1 MSVAAVL
8 SPSNGWKVHTT
19 HANGDCFFKSLQLAL
34 RTIGNY
40 YDILDLR
47 HHVAKRVLD
56 PNDLEMN
63 YVIQTW
69 CEIYRAAESSGDIDL
84 IREVQHVGCIAK
96 SNVGNDFSGHERLQL
111 YKSMMSKLY
120 WADENTIR
128 TLERALRLRF
138 LIFDAENNVGF
149 HPVTQKESF
158 PWRHIHYIYTS
169 TEVTTVPS
177 PKTDEWSSCAR
188 CYPRKLDGFFKNI
201 YKVHGLLPKV
211 FVLQPRPLRTE
222 RGKCGVRGDVLGS
235 RLGADFLPGAV
246 PKHVTQSA
254 LRADTQHGRSRP
266 TRSTVASPRMAV
278 QSLGNTKL
286 EMARVII
293 LVYLNKGGRK
303 INKDMRSSH

>member
-69 CEIYRAAESSGDIDL
+69 CEIYRAAESSGDTDL
-84 IREVQHVGCIAK
+84 IREVQHVQCIAK
-96 SNVGNDFSGHERLQL
+96 SNVGNDLSGHERLQL

-158 PWRHIHYIYTS
+158 PGDIY
-169 TEVTTVPS
+169 
-177 PKTDEWSSCAR
+177 
-188 CYPRKLDGFFKNI
+188 
-201 YKVHGLLPKV
+201 
-211 FVLQPRPLRTE
+211 
-222 RGKCGVRGDVLGS
+222 
-235 RLGADFLPGAV
+235 
-246 PKHVTQSA
+246 
-254 LRADTQHGRSRP
+254 
-266 TRSTVASPRMAV
+266 
-278 QSLGNTKL
+278 
-286 EMARVII
+286 II
-293 LVYLNKGGRK
+293 LHFYGSHYSPFSKNGRMVFLREMLPPEIRWIFQK
-303 INKDMRSSH
+303 YI